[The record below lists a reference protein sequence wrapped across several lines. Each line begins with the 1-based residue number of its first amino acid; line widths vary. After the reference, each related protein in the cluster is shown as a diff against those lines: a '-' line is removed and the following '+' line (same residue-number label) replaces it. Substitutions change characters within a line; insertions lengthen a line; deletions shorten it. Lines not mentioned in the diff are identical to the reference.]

1 VNMNKCKVT
10 ISWESHKVVQHAGRC
25 LW

>member
-1 VNMNKCKVT
+1 MNKCKVT